1 MVINAK
7 FSNSYFKKVNI
18 KLSAINVKEELQGT
32 YIIYSVALQNL
43 FCSFDWQREKNFS
56 MADFWRP

>member
-7 FSNSYFKKVNI
+7 FSNSYFKKVNS

-32 YIIYSVALQNL
+32 YIIYTVALQNL
-43 FCSFDWQREKNFS
+43 FCSFDWQ
-56 MADFWRP
+56 